1 MMNITPSSI
10 YWISVLDNMLCVAA
24 VSAILSGIACGIMLA
39 AYAFSVNEEEER
51 KFKKALAAMA
61 CVFAASIATGVFT
74 PSAKTC
80 AAMYVIPA
88 IANSEK
94 LQGVTDGFCDLAAE
108 WIKELKP
115 AKSNGEKGEVK

>member
-1 MMNITPSSI
+1 MNITPSAI
-10 YWISVLDNMLCVAA
+10 YWISVLDNVAA
-24 VSAILSGIACGIMLA
+24 CAAILAFGSAIASTILLC
-39 AYAFSVNEEEER
+39 
-51 KFKKALAAMA
+51 MA
-61 CVFAASIATGVFT
+61 CVAFDADMRQGANKSLKNCLCVFAMSAATSVFT

-94 LQGVTDGFCDLAAE
+94 LQGVTDGIYDLAAE

-115 AKSNGEKGEVK
+115 AKSNGEKGEGK

>member
-1 MMNITPSSI
+1 MNITPSTI
-10 YWISVLDNMLCVAA
+10 YWISVLDNVADCAAILA
-24 VSAILSGIACGIMLA
+24 VGSAIASTILLCLACT
-39 AYAFSVNEEEER
+39 AFDDDPIQCA
-51 KFKKALAAMA
+51 KKSLKNCL
-61 CVFAASIATGVFT
+61 CVFAMSAATSVFT

-94 LQGVTDGFCDLAAE
+94 LQGATDGICDLAAE

-115 AKSNGEKGEVK
+115 AKSNGEKGDGK

>member
-10 YWISVLDNMLCVAA
+10 YWIGVLDNMLCVAA
-24 VSAILSGIACGIMLA
+24 VSAMLSGIACAIILA
-39 AYAFSVNEEEER
+39 AYAFSVDEEEER
-51 KFKKALAAMA
+51 KSKKALAAMA
-61 CVFAASIATGVFT
+61 CVFAASIVTGVFT

-94 LQGVTDGFCDLAAE
+94 LQGVTDGIYDLAAE

-115 AKSNGEKGEVK
+115 AKSNGEKGEGK